1 MRRLYCKLSRV
12 VSRRRFSMAVAKR
25 QPLSRRRILE
35 AAVRFVDREGL
46 EALSMRK
53 LGSELGVEAMS
64 LYNHVPNK
72 GALLDGMVEVLL
84 GELEVPP
91 EDESWERRIREAY
104 RAFRR
109 LAHERPNVFPL
120 LITRPPDTMD
130 GVWLVEEF
138 LKTLGEAG
146 FDPET
151 ALYAFR
157 VLSSYTSGYA
167 MAEIRGF
174 AMEPA
179 GGRLGASRLPGNDF
193 PYIHEL
199 DDRLQIVDHDAEFEF
214 GLDLIL
220 AGLKDRL

>member
-1 MRRLYCKLSRV
+1 
-12 VSRRRFSMAVAKR
+12 MAVVKR
-25 QPLSRRRILE
+25 RPLSRRRILE

-91 EDESWERRIREAY
+91 EDEGWERRVREAY

-109 LAHERPNVFPL
+109 LAHGHPNVFPL
-120 LITRPPDTMD
+120 LITRPPETMD

-138 LKTLGEAG
+138 IRTLRGAG

-157 VLSSYTSGYA
+157 ALSSYTSGYA

-179 GGRLGASRLPGNDF
+179 GARLGTVSLSPDDF
-193 PYIHEL
+193 PNIHEL
-199 DDRLQIVDHDAEFEF
+199 DAPLREVDHDAEFEF

-220 AGLKDRL
+220 AGLKERL

>member
-1 MRRLYCKLSRV
+1 MV
-12 VSRRRFSMAVAKR
+12 TERRR
-25 QPLSRRRILE
+25 PLDRRTILE
-35 AAVRFVDREGL
+35 AAVRFVDSEGL

-53 LGSELGVEAMS
+53 LGAELGVEAMS

-72 GALLDGMVEVLL
+72 GSLLDGMVEVLL
-84 GELEVPP
+84 GELQIPP
-91 EDESWERRIREAY
+91 ESEGWENRVREAY

-109 LAHERPNVFPL
+109 LAHEHPNVFPL
-120 LITRPPDTMD
+120 LVVRPPDTMD

-146 FDPET
+146 FEPET

-157 VLSSYTSGYA
+157 ALSSYASGYA

-179 GGRLGASRLPGNDF
+179 GGRLGAARLPGDDF
-193 PYIHEL
+193 PHIHEL
-199 DDRLQIVDHDAEFEF
+199 DDRLRTVDHDAEFEF

-220 AGLKDRL
+220 AGLKEKR

>member
-1 MRRLYCKLSRV
+1 MVSTKRR
-12 VSRRRFSMAVAKR
+12 
-25 QPLSRRRILE
+25 PLDRRRILE
-35 AAVRFVDREGL
+35 TAVRFVDREGL

-53 LGSELGVEAMS
+53 LGAELGVEAMS

-72 GALLDGMVEVLL
+72 EALLDGMVEVLL

-91 EDESWERRIREAY
+91 SGEDWEERVREAY

-109 LAHERPNVFPL
+109 LAHEHPNVFPL
-120 LITRPPDTMD
+120 LVVRPPDTMD

-146 FDPET
+146 FAPET
-151 ALYAFR
+151 ALHAFR
-157 VLSSYTSGYA
+157 ALSSYATGYA

-174 AMEPA
+174 AMEPGEA
-179 GGRLGASRLPGNDF
+179 HLGAKSLSAAEF
-193 PYIHEL
+193 PHISGL
-199 DDRLQIVDHDAEFEF
+199 DYYLEEVDRDAEFEF

-220 AGLKDRL
+220 AGLRERL

>member
-1 MRRLYCKLSRV
+1 MAAVKRR
-12 VSRRRFSMAVAKR
+12 
-25 QPLSRRRILE
+25 PLSRRRILE

-91 EDESWERRIREAY
+91 EDEGWEKRVREAFQ
-104 RAFRR
+104 AFRR
-109 LAHERPNVFPL
+109 LAHEHPNVFPL
-120 LITRPPDTMD
+120 LINRPPDTMD

-138 LKTLGEAG
+138 LRTLRGAG
-146 FDPET
+146 FDPDT
-151 ALYAFR
+151 ALHAFR
-157 VLSSYTSGYA
+157 ALSSYTSGYT

-179 GGRLGASRLPGNDF
+179 GARLGAVTLSPDDF
-193 PYIHEL
+193 PNIHEL
-199 DDRLQIVDHDAEFEF
+199 DAPLREVDHDAEFEF

-220 AGLKDRL
+220 AGLKKRL

>member
-1 MRRLYCKLSRV
+1 
-12 VSRRRFSMAVAKR
+12 MAVTGR
-25 QPLSRRRILE
+25 RPLSRRRILE
-35 AAVRFVDREGL
+35 AAVRFVDGEGL

-53 LGSELGVEAMS
+53 LGAELGVEAMS

-72 GALLDGMVEVLL
+72 EALLDGMVELLL
-84 GELEVPP
+84 GELEIPP
-91 EDESWERRIREAY
+91 EDEGWERRIREAY

-109 LAHERPNVFPL
+109 LAHEHPNVFPL
-120 LITRPPDTMD
+120 LVVRPSDTMD

-138 LKTLGEAG
+138 LGTLRGAG
-146 FDPET
+146 FDSET

-157 VLSSYTSGYA
+157 TLSSYASGYA

-179 GGRLGASRLPGNDF
+179 GTRLGAHSLPPNDF
-193 PYIHEL
+193 PNIHAL
-199 DDRLQIVDHDAEFEF
+199 HARLERVDHDAEFEF

-220 AGLKDRL
+220 AGLKGKL

>member
-1 MRRLYCKLSRV
+1 
-12 VSRRRFSMAVAKR
+12 MAVAER
-25 QPLSRRRILE
+25 RPLSRRRILE

-91 EDESWERRIREAY
+91 EDEGWERRVREAY

-109 LAHERPNVFPL
+109 LAHEHPNVFPL

-138 LKTLGEAG
+138 LKTLRGAG
-146 FDPET
+146 FEPET

-157 VLSSYTSGYA
+157 TLSSYASGYA
-167 MAEIRGF
+167 VAEIRGF

-179 GGRLGASRLPGNDF
+179 GTRLGAVALSEDDF
-193 PYIHEL
+193 PHIHEL
-199 DDRLQIVDHDAEFEF
+199 DASLREVDHDAEFEF

-220 AGLKDRL
+220 TGLKNYKKHR